1 MSFFGQLANL
11 LTRSGRDDNRLLQAM
26 AHADA
31 KRPDKAIEIYD
42 ALLSRQTTSTVR
54 ARALFNRALAHSAL
68 KEDGK
73 AVADLEQVVAMPAS
87 PENVLN
93 AARTQLARVRNR
105 IERRVQK
112 VAANR

>member
-1 MSFFGQLANL
+1 MGFLGQLANL
-11 LTRSGRDDNRLLQAM
+11 LTRAGRDDNRLLHGM
-26 AHADA
+26 AYAEA
-31 KRPDKAIEIYD
+31 KRPDKAVEIYD
-42 ALLSRQTTSTVR
+42 LLLARKTTSTVR

-73 AVADLEQVVAMPAS
+73 AIADLEQVVSMPAT

-105 IERRVQK
+105 IDRQGHK
-112 VAANR
+112 VAANG